1 MHWKTECLPCIMSKA
16 DANVDDDQSDQERAK
31 AEGKKNSVAKR
42 WPSWRKTRMTPES
55 KLYKERR
62 LYSWSHLEE
71 IAEFAGLLIALMAKR
86 SRAVPTT
93 WQSGRGIIRKNK
105 YKVWF
110 DDEGCADEDLV
121 HGSVEVWNAWSW
133 KGDKYPGG
141 CVCSF
146 NLNSS
151 KLVSV

>member
-1 MHWKTECLPCIMSKA
+1 
-16 DANVDDDQSDQERAK
+16 
-31 AEGKKNSVAKR
+31 
-42 WPSWRKTRMTPES
+42 MTPES

-105 YKVWF
+105 YKV
-110 DDEGCADEDLV
+110 
-121 HGSVEVWNAWSW
+121 
-133 KGDKYPGG
+133 
-141 CVCSF
+141 
-146 NLNSS
+146 
-151 KLVSV
+151 